1 MRIQTWLYSIAQ
13 GLALT
18 SSVISVSV
26 APLVGKMLAPLA
38 SLSTVSYGAQF
49 ATVIACS
56 YLLSMS
62 MKRFGRKP
70 VFYLGVCSLA
80 LGGVLG
86 AVSIYLHNFTLNV
99 LAHVSFGLSVSAFA
113 YFRFAATDGLKT
125 LEKAKVI
132 SLVTLGGIAAAFIGP
147 IIAKNG
153 RLLFDDYVFSGSYM
167 AFVAIALLILVILL
181 FLPAQDRPDNQAPL
195 QKTTISTDNKIFS
208 LPLSVAIYASG
219 FGYMLMAL
227 LMMQSSLKLSAM
239 GTEFGDIMFV
249 IQCHV
254 VAMFLP
260 SLFMGRIISATS
272 PQLVIL
278 CGYLTMFVAMLI
290 AVNIVSYN
298 GVLAA
303 LIGVGVGWNMLYV
316 GGSSMVATLPGDAHK
331 LQGVNE
337 SAVAFLNTIGAF
349 SAGALFYTIGWQNSN
364 YVAMFLL
371 MPGIVLLILNRYSKV
386 VEHNPRLI

>member
-181 FLPAQDRPDNQAPL
+181 FLPAQDRPDDQAPL
-195 QKTTISTDNKIFS
+195 QKTTISIDNKIFS

>member
-181 FLPAQDRPDNQAPL
+181 FLPAKDRPDDQAPL

>member
-181 FLPAQDRPDNQAPL
+181 FLPAQDRPDDQAPL

>member
-298 GVLAA
+298 GVLVA

-386 VEHNPRLI
+386 VEHNSRLI

>member
-278 CGYLTMFVAMLI
+278 SGYLTMFVAMLI

>member
-49 ATVIACS
+49 AMVIACS

-80 LGGVLG
+80 LGGMLG
-86 AVSIYLHNFTLNV
+86 AASIYLHNFTLNV
-99 LAHVSFGLSVSAFA
+99 LAHVFFGLSVSAFA

-147 IIAKNG
+147 MIAKNG

-181 FLPAQDRPDNQAPL
+181 FLPAQDRPDSQAPL
-195 QKTTISTDNKIFS
+195 QKTTIASDNKIFS

-298 GVLAA
+298 GVLVA

-386 VEHNPRLI
+386 VEHNSRLI

>member
-49 ATVIACS
+49 AMVIACS

-298 GVLAA
+298 GVLVA

-386 VEHNPRLI
+386 VEHNSRLI